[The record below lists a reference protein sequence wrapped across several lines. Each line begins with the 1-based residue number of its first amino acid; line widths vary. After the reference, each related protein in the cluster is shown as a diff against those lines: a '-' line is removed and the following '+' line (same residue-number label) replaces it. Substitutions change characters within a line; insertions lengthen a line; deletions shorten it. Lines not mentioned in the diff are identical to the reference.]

1 MIIYLDPKTYQYL
14 GSYALK
20 PGNIE
25 LELRFGHY
33 ENKRFKPDIGLD
45 TYNKLD
51 TYLRSNPQMINK
63 IEREDSNVEIYENG
77 VRKVIYQD
85 GRFLY
90 QKKNKLYTSDIEYKD
105 FVLRLSESDEV
116 SVKPSQESYVIKEI
130 RERNRTL
137 YYQIFK
143 AFYYSLTKVTTK
155 SPDNDIISVS
165 YELEIEYT
173 ILPVTLKNLV
183 RMVQDSVNYVLPILT
198 GDNIRYSYVPL
209 SEESYIKDQY
219 SSLYIKEP
227 KPVNL
232 NRYVT
237 PDLQSMGYSVT
248 NKLDGERFI
257 LVFTNIGF
265 YAFNNRR
272 TEKYDGKVYG
282 NTSGGFIYYALDTE
296 FFEGKYYVFDCMIYN
311 GQKIIENTHE
321 ERIRDANNIVR
332 TLAIPNNFIN
342 VKNFYRGDLKTSTEN
357 LLKNLPKDK
366 NDGLIYTSNGRYNSN
381 IYKWKFP
388 DKMSIDFAVYKIKDS
403 TYELYVKDN
412 IDDFPVNVP
421 FHGSNMYEIEN
432 AFYDSKEELK
442 NMGIY
447 EFGYNND
454 TDKFILFRERPDK
467 IDPNFITVAENVW
480 NDIKNPY
487 TSQELINLLSPK
499 VLEKY
504 RKYQNNIK
512 RDLIEKYCQEK
523 DVLDLGSG
531 RGGDLGKYDS
541 SYVNHL
547 WCVEPNEKNYTELL
561 RRLSERKTMKSK
573 TTLIKTVA
581 QDTEKIVSSIR
592 NTLLYDVPIVFTS
605 KVSLTGLLA
614 EDKPNVKSFTV
625 NNFNNLD
632 HLKSIIQEVLLSEYN
647 IDMDKNSF
655 IVSNNSGD
663 RGDMIL
669 DDYLFDTPLDYV
681 NSMEL
686 FVRYPKYDKEEVQ
699 DLGGD
704 YKNWFPKVFGVD
716 YNSLRITDEGMY
728 SLTKHIDSVAIIR
741 AMKNIIGEEN
751 IGGLTIMDGT
761 ANVGGDTIRFGM
773 YFKSVIGVE
782 LNDDNFDVL
791 NHNVGVYR
799 PRLNNIS
806 VIKGDILDESV
817 YQQVHTDVLYLDP
830 PWGGKG
836 YKDYD
841 EEKMVIFLSNVS
853 LTQFIGNVL
862 LNQVRPSYIFIKLPI
877 NYNIDSLRDMPYVND
892 MQVYKIRKFY
902 LVCLLV
908 DNKTTLKK
916 ADVLSSFFSL
926 SFFFFRDE
934 MGLYNDL
941 DKLVDTIDSTI
952 KNGGHFIGTT
962 IDGKRTNDLLST
974 LPNKKFDFEG
984 GYIKITDE
992 DKGIVELLIKDTIVE
1007 TQTESLVDFGLLE
1020 RKLYDRGIFLKESEI
1035 FKDSVDL
1042 TERENILNSLYRT
1055 FVFYKETNL
1064 QKYRRKTL
1072 DILRKR
1078 QAEIESSDFKESL
1091 RVDDIFNTISL
1102 KYNSDT
1108 TSQDDSLKSIAC
1120 IPYLDDLLQERGSI
1134 GYGDYSLLSF
1144 YYIPEITRILNK
1156 RFNNEVNAYK
1166 EYYNGADLNKSG
1178 TLNPNGIIQNIIS
1191 YNVKKIKPINIGKL
1205 FEYNLKTIL
1214 NCLYDIHNFS
1224 LLLRNRLVLSDPLMF
1239 IEKSNEEYNAKVL
1252 NYSYTKDVD
1261 SNVLP
1266 FLLRN
1271 SYSSY
1276 TFIEILQY
1284 MDISFKKN
1292 LYFSIDP
1299 SESEF
1304 NVFLRHFLNIES
1316 GYNNIKQNYHVQI
1329 IPDIMKGYNDD
1340 NRIESLENIFMI
1352 KSRLYDRYEAID
1364 NLTENDY
1371 LYFEKIHKIL
1381 NANKSTKIHK
1391 WLEVLNFSN
1400 LDRDGNYTVFS
1411 NGYMPHKFLIAM
1423 KSYLNVHYD
1432 NFEWW
1437 INTNVDIVDIPINKK
1452 CTNILDIE
1460 TADVGNVT
1468 YINKKLNRSIDV
1480 YASYSSK
1487 NDIQRFLGDILF
1499 GLVTLK
1505 EGGLMLFNMTS
1516 YFKQL
1521 ETSVIGLICD
1531 MFKVVKVIKPM
1542 NSGVTESE
1550 VYFMCNEYKRDEDKI
1565 NLLKDALGN
1574 GRDSDYYIP
1583 DSINVSKYSDLLIAA
1598 YTNYGKQIY
1607 FMDKDMEL
1615 YRKVKEMGLEISDI
1629 TKNELIKSRDK
1640 FISYYVKRR
1649 IDMNKIV
1656 KETHDMFPIRKWNS
1670 HKCKKEKRKIKFKKE
1685 NKEKKVIVDEYF
1697 SEDEGDKKDSFS
1709 EWQKLKKKKG
1719 EVLWGDVEEDIE
1731 DENYDEK
1738 EEEQVKE
1745 MVVNRYK
1752 GTERCIGKDV
1762 FKNIVSMTYE
1772 LDLCD
1777 RIRNVTDNI
1786 VNVDLVSTLIR
1797 SKPRPTVVNRFF
1809 PNSYETEGLYLL
1821 ESNGYFGREGSNI
1834 SKISTNFLIYKP
1846 QSETNTYILELSL
1859 FLKVRVDEYIYNDI
1873 IRDVV
1878 ILKFKYTKEPKPE
1891 TLIKWIKDNV
1901 FTFIYNH
1908 KDNQYLNRDY
1918 FTHLINE
1925 VRENRNRRGNKRKL
1939 DFLMVNIAPQ

>member
-14 GSYALK
+14 SSYTLK
-20 PGNIE
+20 SGDIE

-33 ENKRFKPDIGLD
+33 EDKRFKPDIGLD
-45 TYNKLD
+45 TYKKLD
-51 TYLRSNPQMINK
+51 AYLRSNTKVINRVEK
-63 IEREDSNVEIYENG
+63 EESKVEIYKDKL
-77 VRKVIYQD
+77 RKVIYPD

-116 SVKPSQESYVIKEI
+116 NVKPDQVSYILEEI
-130 RERNRTL
+130 RERDRTL
-137 YYQIFK
+137 YYHVFN
-143 AFYYSLTKVTTK
+143 AFYYVMTKVTT
-155 SPDNDIISVS
+155 ISNGVSYIS
-165 YELEIEYT
+165 YELEIEYN
-173 ILPVTLKNLV
+173 ISPGAVPYLV
-183 RMVQDSVNYVLPILT
+183 RMIQDSVNYILPILT
-198 GDNIRYSYVPL
+198 GDRIRYSYIPL

-219 SSLYIKEP
+219 LSLYIKEP

-232 NRYVT
+232 NRYIT

-265 YAFNNRR
+265 YAFNNRI

-282 NTSGGFIYYALDTE
+282 NTSGFISYALDTE

-311 GQKIIENTHE
+311 GQKVTENSHE
-321 ERIRDANNIVR
+321 ERIRDAYNIIKNFS
-332 TLAIPNNFIN
+332 IPNNFIN
-342 VKNFYRGDLKTSTEN
+342 VKNFYRENLKRDTEN
-357 LLKNLPKDK
+357 LLKNLPRDK

-381 IYKWKFP
+381 IYKWKFI
-388 DKMSIDFAVYKIKDS
+388 DKMSIDFAVYKIRDS

-421 FHGSNMYEIEN
+421 FHGSNIYEVDN

-442 NMGIY
+442 NGGIY

-454 TDKFILFRERPDK
+454 TNEFILFRERPDK
-467 IDPNFITVAENVW
+467 RDPNFITVAENVW

-487 TSQELINLLSPK
+487 TEIELTNLLSPK

-512 RDLIEKYCQEK
+512 RDLIEKYCEQK

-561 RRLSERKTMKSK
+561 RRLAERKTMKSK

-581 QDTEKIVSSIR
+581 QDTQKIVSSIR
-592 NTLLYDVPIVFTS
+592 DTLVYDVPVFFTS
-605 KVSLTGLLA
+605 KISLTGLLA
-614 EDKPNVKSFTV
+614 EDKPDVKSFTV

-632 HLKSIIQEVLLSEYN
+632 HLKNIIHEVLLSEYN

-655 IVSNNSGD
+655 IVSNSIQD
-663 RGDMIL
+663 TGDMIL
-669 DDYLFDTPLDYV
+669 DDYLFDIPLDYV

-686 FVRYPKYDKEEVQ
+686 FVRYPKYDREEIQ

-716 YNSLRITDEGMY
+716 YDNLRITDEGMY

-782 LNDDNFDVL
+782 LDDDNFNVL
-791 NHNVGVYR
+791 NHNVNVYSSK
-799 PRLNNIS
+799 LNNIS
-806 VIKGDILDESV
+806 VIKGDILDESI
-817 YQQVHTDVLYLDP
+817 YKQVHTDVLYLDP

-836 YKDYD
+836 YKEYE

-862 LNQVRPSYIFIKLPI
+862 LNQVRPNYIFIKLPI
-877 NYNIDSLRDMPYVND
+877 NYNIDSLRGMPYVND
-892 MQVYKIRKFY
+892 IQVYKIRKFY

-916 ADVLSSFFSL
+916 VDILSSFFSL
-926 SFFFFRDE
+926 SFFFFKDD
-934 MGLYNDL
+934 MGTYNDL
-941 DKLVDTIDSTI
+941 DNLVDTIDSTI
-952 KNGGHFIGTT
+952 KNGGKFIGTT
-962 IDGKRTNDLLST
+962 IDGKRTKDLLST
-974 LPNKKFDFEG
+974 LPNKKFDFDG

-992 DKGIVELLIKDTIVE
+992 NKGIVELLIKDTIVE
-1007 TQTESLVDFGLLE
+1007 TQTESLVDFELLE
-1020 RKLYDRGIFLKESEI
+1020 RKLYNRGIFLKESEM
-1035 FKDSVDL
+1035 FKNSLDL

-1064 QKYRRKTL
+1064 QKYKRKTI
-1072 DILRKR
+1072 DILRSR
-1078 QAEIESSDFKESL
+1078 QAGIDSSNFEESL
-1091 RVDDIFNTISL
+1091 CVDDIFNTISL

-1108 TSQDDSLKSIAC
+1108 RSSIAC
-1120 IPYLDDLLQERGSI
+1120 IPYLDDLLQERGNI

-1156 RFNNEVNAYK
+1156 RFIDEVNAYK

-1178 TLNPNGIIQNIIS
+1178 TLDPNGVIQNIIS
-1191 YNVKKIKPINIGKL
+1191 YNVKKTTPINIGKL

-1214 NCLYDIHNFS
+1214 RCLYDIHNFS
-1224 LLLRNRLVLSDPLMF
+1224 LSLRNRMVLSNPLMF
-1239 IEKSNEEYNAKVL
+1239 IEKSEEYKAKVL
-1252 NYSYTKDVD
+1252 NYSYTKDVEPTI
-1261 SNVLP
+1261 LP
-1266 FLLRN
+1266 FLLEN
-1271 SYSSY
+1271 LSY
-1276 TFIEILQY
+1276 TSYTSIEILQY

-1299 SESEF
+1299 SNSEF

-1316 GYNNIKQNYHVQI
+1316 GYNNIKQNHHVQI

-1352 KSRLYDRYEAID
+1352 KSRLYDRYEIID
-1364 NLTENDY
+1364 NLSENDY
-1371 LYFEKIHKIL
+1371 FYFEKIHKIL
-1381 NANKSTKIHK
+1381 NSNKSTKIYK

-1400 LDRDGNYTVFS
+1400 LNRDGNYTVFS
-1411 NGYMPHKFLIAM
+1411 NGYMPHNFLVAM

-1437 INTNVDIVDIPINKK
+1437 INTNVDIDIPINKK

-1460 TADVGNVT
+1460 TADIGNVT
-1468 YINKKLNRSIDV
+1468 YINKKLNRSVDV
-1480 YASYSSK
+1480 YASHSSK

-1531 MFKVVKVIKPM
+1531 MFKFVKVVKPI

-1550 VYFMCNEYKRDEDKI
+1550 VYFICNEYKRDEDKI
-1565 NLLKDALGN
+1565 NLLKDALES

-1598 YTNYGKQIY
+1598 YTNYGKQIH
-1607 FMDKDMEL
+1607 FMDKDMQL

-1629 TKNELIKSRDK
+1629 TRDKLVNSRDK
-1640 FISYYVKRR
+1640 FVSYYTKRR
-1649 IDMNKIV
+1649 MDMNKIV
-1656 KETHDMFPIRKWNS
+1656 KETQAMFTIRKWND
-1670 HKCKKEKRKIKFKKE
+1670 HKCKKEKIKVKKE
-1685 NKEKKVIVDEYF
+1685 NKEKKPKKVIVDDSF
-1697 SEDEGDKKDSFS
+1697 SEDEREKKDSFS
-1709 EWQKLKKKKG
+1709 EWQKSKKKKG
-1719 EVLWGDVEEDIE
+1719 EVLWGDVEDSFIKEKIDDIE

-1752 GTERCIGKDV
+1752 GTERCIGKEV

-1777 RIRNVTDNI
+1777 RIRNVTDSI
-1786 VNVDLVSTLIR
+1786 INVDLVSTLIR
-1797 SKPRPTVVNRFF
+1797 SKARPTVINQFF
-1809 PNSYETEGLYLL
+1809 PDMYDTEGLYLL
-1821 ESNGYFGREGSNI
+1821 ESRNYRGFMGAELN
-1834 SKISTNFLIYKP
+1834 TNFLIYKP
-1846 QSETNTYILELSL
+1846 QSDPNTYILELSL
-1859 FLKVRVDEYIYNDI
+1859 IVRLGVDDI
-1873 IRDVV
+1873 IRDRAIV
-1878 ILKFKYTKEPKPE
+1878 KFKYTKEPKPE
-1891 TLIKWIKDNV
+1891 TLIKWIRDNV

-1908 KDNQYLNRDY
+1908 KDNQYLNRNY

-1925 VRENRNRRGNKRKL
+1925 VREARNRRGNNRKL
-1939 DFLMVNIAPQ
+1939 EYLITHIPPQ

>member
-14 GSYALK
+14 GSYSLK
-20 PGNIE
+20 SGNIE

-33 ENKRFKPDIGLD
+33 EDKRFKPDIGLD

-51 TYLRSNPQMINK
+51 AYLRSNTQFINRVEK
-63 IEREDSNVEIYENG
+63 EESKVEIYG
-77 VRKVIYQD
+77 DGIRKVIYPD

-116 SVKPSQESYVIKEI
+116 SVNPQGAYVEEI
-130 RERNRTL
+130 RQRDRTL
-137 YYQIFK
+137 YYQVFN
-143 AFYYSLTKVTTK
+143 AFHYVLTKVTT
-155 SPDNDIISVS
+155 ISNGVSYIS
-165 YELEIEYT
+165 YELEIEYNIIPGT
-173 ILPVTLKNLV
+173 VPHLI
-183 RMVQDSVNYVLPILT
+183 RMIQDSVNYVLPILT
-198 GDNIRYSYVPL
+198 GDRIRYSYIPL

-232 NRYVT
+232 SRYIT
-237 PDLQSMGYSVT
+237 PELQSMGYSVT

-265 YAFNNRR
+265 YGFNSRR

-282 NTSGGFIYYALDTE
+282 NQSGGFISYALDTE

-311 GQKIIENTHE
+311 GQKVIENTHE
-321 ERIRDANNIVR
+321 ERIRDAYNIIK
-332 TLAIPNNFIN
+332 TLSIPNNFIN
-342 VKNFYRGDLKTSTEN
+342 VKNFYRGDLKTDTEN
-357 LLKNLPKDK
+357 LLKNLPREK

-381 IYKWKFP
+381 VYKWKFT
-388 DKMSIDFAVYKIKDS
+388 DKMSIDFAVYKIRES

-412 IDDFPVNVP
+412 IDEFPVNVP
-421 FHGSNMYEIEN
+421 FHGSNMYEVEN
-432 AFYDSKEELK
+432 AFYESKEELK
-442 NMGIY
+442 NGGIY

-454 TDKFILFRERPDK
+454 RDEFILFRQRLDK
-467 IDPNFITVAENVW
+467 TDPNFITVAENVW

-512 RDLIEKYCQEK
+512 RELIEKYCEEK

-541 SYVNHL
+541 SSVNHL

-561 RRLSERKTMKSK
+561 RRLAERKSMKSK

-592 NTLLYDVPIVFTS
+592 ETLVYDVPVVFTS
-605 KVSLTGLLA
+605 KISLTGLLA
-614 EDKPNVKSFTV
+614 EDKPDVKPFTIK
-625 NNFNNLD
+625 NFSNLD
-632 HLKSIIQEVLLSEYN
+632 HLKTIIQEVLLSEYN

-655 IVSNNSGD
+655 IVSNSRED

-686 FVRYPKYDKEEVQ
+686 FVRYPKYDKEEIQ

-716 YNSLRITDEGMY
+716 YSSLRITDEGMY

-741 AMKNIIGEEN
+741 SMKNIIGQEN

-782 LNDDNFDVL
+782 LDDDNFDVL
-791 NHNVGVYR
+791 NHNVGVYSS
-799 PRLNNIS
+799 RLNNIS
-806 VIKGDILDESV
+806 VIKGDILNESV

-836 YKDYD
+836 YKDYE

-877 NYNIDSLRDMPYVND
+877 NYNIDSLRGMPYVND

-934 MGLYNDL
+934 MGMYNDL

-952 KNGGHFIGTT
+952 KNGGKFIGTT
-962 IDGKRTNDLLST
+962 IDGKRTKDLLST

-1007 TQTESLVDFGLLE
+1007 TQTESLVDFELLE

-1064 QKYRRKTL
+1064 QKYRRKSI
-1072 DILRKR
+1072 DILRIR
-1078 QAEIESSDFKESL
+1078 QASIESSDFKETL

-1108 TSQDDSLKSIAC
+1108 RSEESVKSIAC

-1134 GYGDYSLLSF
+1134 EYGDYSLLSF
-1144 YYIPEITRILNK
+1144 YYIPEVTRILNK
-1156 RFNNEVNAYK
+1156 RFNDEVSAYK
-1166 EYYNGADLNKSG
+1166 EYYNGADLNRSG
-1178 TLNPNGIIQNIIS
+1178 TVDPNGVIQNIIS
-1191 YNVKKIKPINIGKL
+1191 YNVKKTTPINIGKL

-1214 NCLYDIHNFS
+1214 SCLYDIHSFS
-1224 LLLRNRLVLSDPLMF
+1224 LSLRNRLVLSDPVMF
-1239 IEKSNEEYNAKVL
+1239 IEKSDLEEYKAKVL

-1261 SNVLP
+1261 SNVIP

-1299 SESEF
+1299 SQSEF

-1316 GYNNIKQNYHVQI
+1316 GYNNIKQNYHVTI

-1340 NRIESLENIFMI
+1340 NHIESLENIFMI

-1364 NLTENDY
+1364 SLSENDY
-1371 LYFEKIHKIL
+1371 IYFEKIHKIL
-1381 NANKSTKIHK
+1381 NENKSTKIHK
-1391 WLEVLNFSN
+1391 WLELLNFSN

-1423 KSYLNVHYD
+1423 KSYLNIHYD

-1460 TADVGNVT
+1460 TADIGNVT
-1468 YINKKLNRSIDV
+1468 YINNKLNRSVDV
-1480 YASYSSK
+1480 YASYFSKNSK

-1516 YFKQL
+1516 YFRQL
-1521 ETSVIGLICD
+1521 ETSVIGLLCD

-1550 VYFMCNEYKRDEDKI
+1550 VYFICNEYKRDEDKI
-1565 NLLKDALGN
+1565 NLLKGALEN
-1574 GRDSDYYIP
+1574 GKDSDYYIP
-1583 DSINVSKYSDLLIAA
+1583 DSINVSKYSDLLIAS

-1615 YRKVKEMGLEISDI
+1615 YRKVKEMGLEVSEI
-1629 TKNELIKSRDK
+1629 TRDKLIKSRDK
-1640 FISYYVKRR
+1640 FVSYYTKRR

-1656 KETHDMFPIRKWNS
+1656 KETQDMFRIRKWND
-1670 HKCKKEKRKIKFKKE
+1670 HKCKKEKKNKVKKSKAKKLIVDDE
-1685 NKEKKVIVDEYF
+1685 DDEDKKV
-1697 SEDEGDKKDSFS
+1697 KKPKDSFS
-1709 EWQKLKKKKG
+1709 EWQRLKKEKG
-1719 EVLWGDVEEDIE
+1719 EVLWGEDEEDLFKEDIE
-1731 DENYDEK
+1731 DENYDE
-1738 EEEQVKE
+1738 EALTVK
-1745 MVVNRYK
+1745 
-1752 GTERCIGKDV
+1752 
-1762 FKNIVSMTYE
+1762 
-1772 LDLCD
+1772 
-1777 RIRNVTDNI
+1777 
-1786 VNVDLVSTLIR
+1786 
-1797 SKPRPTVVNRFF
+1797 
-1809 PNSYETEGLYLL
+1809 
-1821 ESNGYFGREGSNI
+1821 
-1834 SKISTNFLIYKP
+1834 
-1846 QSETNTYILELSL
+1846 
-1859 FLKVRVDEYIYNDI
+1859 
-1873 IRDVV
+1873 
-1878 ILKFKYTKEPKPE
+1878 
-1891 TLIKWIKDNV
+1891 
-1901 FTFIYNH
+1901 
-1908 KDNQYLNRDY
+1908 
-1918 FTHLINE
+1918 
-1925 VRENRNRRGNKRKL
+1925 
-1939 DFLMVNIAPQ
+1939 